1 MMAYL
6 NPEFLFYPALASTNT
21 ELKSLLSKKEL
32 AENTLVITAHQTA
45 GRGQIGNSWESE
57 ANKNLTFSILL
68 RPNFLAPHLQFYISK
83 IVSLALVDTIKQ
95 MANVQA
101 TIKWPNDIYIKDEK
115 VAGILIENSI
125 LGNQLDYCIVGIGL
139 NVNQTLF
146 HSDAPNPVSLK
157 QITSTDYDLERFLE
171 VLLENLEQR
180 YHELEVNRLELI
192 NKSYLDSLYRKNG
205 FHLFEDENGQFE
217 ASIKQINEMG
227 LMTLLYKSGQKKEY
241 AFKEVSFVI

>member
-1 MMAYL
+1 MAYL
-6 NPEFLFYPALASTNT
+6 SPEFLFYPALASTNT

-32 AENTLVITAHQTA
+32 AENTLVLTAHQTA

>member
-32 AENTLVITAHQTA
+32 AENTLVLTAHQTA

>member
-6 NPEFLFYPALASTNT
+6 SPEFLFYPALASTNT

-32 AENTLVITAHQTA
+32 AENTLVLTAHQTA

-227 LMTLLYKSGQKKEY
+227 LMTLLDKSGQKKEY